1 MKTIKVSL
9 ILAAIIIFPGIMV
22 LADPGIPD
30 TVRIDSVSGMAG
42 GNIVLP
48 VYFYNDET
56 ISAVE
61 LVFDFD
67 NNNLQI
73 DSCSLEGSRITG
85 YTNIDT
91 AFSDSAN
98 LLSLFLYTFP
108 EFIGPG
114 NGLLCNLYFTLSGSA
129 GNQTFPITNGSWPF
143 GQNEIRTTRFA
154 DSAASSFIFPEFV
167 DGKIHVVE
175 PPPSPDSVWVQRI
188 TGAPGNTVAV
198 DIYGYNVESLS
209 LIALALEYSSDDIV
223 YNDTSFVGTRGI
235 SAVTKS
241 IDLRSQLR
249 QILITLAFDEVNPLE
264 PGSGPLATIL
274 FNIEPSAPDEMVI
287 IDSTLFL
294 GSQPLEF
301 TLTTGEGGGKFTPYF
316 TYGYVD
322 IKTSTDVEQR
332 YDPLIPDDYALE
344 QNVPNPFNPTTHIQ
358 FDLPRQSHVRLDVIN
373 VLGRHVKTL
382 VEKSLPAGVYTVTFD
397 GKDDNEQSLASGVY
411 FYRLEAEG
419 FLQSKK
425 MILLK

>member
-1 MKTIKVSL
+1 MKSIKASF
-9 ILAAIIIFPGIMV
+9 ILFMVTVFAGAMV
-22 LADPGIPD
+22 LADPGTPD
-30 TVRIDSVSGMAG
+30 TVRVDSVTGMAG
-42 GNIVLP
+42 EAVALP

-56 ISAVE
+56 ISAMD
-61 LVFDFD
+61 LILDFD

-114 NGLLCNLYFTLSGSA
+114 NGLLCNLYFTLSPSA
-129 GNQTFPITNGSWPF
+129 GNQTFTITNGNWPF
-143 GQNEIRTTRFA
+143 GQSEIRTTRFA
-154 DSAASSFIFPEFV
+154 DSAALNFIYPVFV
-167 DGKIHVVE
+167 EGEINVAE

-188 TGAPGNTVAV
+188 TGAPGNTVTV
-198 DIYGYNVESLS
+198 DIYGYNVESL
-209 LIALALEYSSDDIV
+209 AQVDLALEYSSDDIV
-223 YNDTSFVGTRGI
+223 YNDTSFVGTRGS
-235 SAVTKS
+235 SAITKS

-249 QILITLAFDEVNPLE
+249 QILVTLVFDEVTPLE

-274 FNIEPSAPDEMVI
+274 FDIEPSAPDETVI

-301 TLTTGEGGGKFTPYF
+301 TLTTAEGGGKFTPYF
-316 TYGYVD
+316 TYGYID

-344 QNVPNPFNPTTHIQ
+344 QNVPNPFNPTTHIR
-358 FDLPRQSHVRLDVIN
+358 FDLPRQSHVRLDVVN

-382 VEKSLPAGVYTVTFD
+382 VEKSLPAGIYTVTFD
-397 GKDDNEQSLASGVY
+397 GKDDNDRSLASGVY

-419 FLQSKK
+419 FSQSKK